1 MASTT
6 LDSHFGFVSAVEVWD
21 DPSGFTLRVATSDRT
36 GYCFSTRTKF
46 KVKTHSGR
54 EFVVHTDD
62 LRSVVLDHPL
72 CMGLDM
78 NTVVSKLEDLN
89 ITDKAT
95 RREHIR
101 ILQTAHAKG
110 NWASAE
116 SSLRC
121 NG

>member
-1 MASTT
+1 
-6 LDSHFGFVSAVEVWD
+6 
-21 DPSGFTLRVATSDRT
+21 
-36 GYCFSTRTKF
+36 
-46 KVKTHSGR
+46 VKTHSGR

-110 NWASAE
+110 NWVSAE
-116 SSLRC
+116 SLRRYAKERT
-121 NG
+121 NFLDMAFDVPFKRFAL

>member
-1 MASTT
+1 MAFISI
-6 LDSHFGFVSAVEVWD
+6 D
-21 DPSGFTLRVATSDRT
+21 
-36 GYCFSTRTKF
+36 CFSNRTKF

-95 RREHIR
+95 RREHMR

-110 NWASAE
+110 NWTSAE
-116 SSLRC
+116 SLRRYAKERT
-121 NG
+121 NFLDMAFDVPFKRFAL